1 MLSFSRRLSDFFFG
15 RVLNR
20 RFAFVFLRKTPT
32 NLVVTLT
39 DLRYKVIFCRS
50 AGSLGG
56 DKKFRRSPYVM
67 EPLFKEMLDY
77 LKLHKILSLKLI
89 LRMRVNGQVFSFL
102 NECASRGI
110 AVSRIIERYNLPH
123 NGIRSKRAPRK

>member
-1 MLSFSRRLSDFFFG
+1 MVSFSKILGNFFFG
-15 RVLNR
+15 RMPDK

-39 DLRYKVIFCRS
+39 DLRYKVIFSCS
-50 AGSLGG
+50 AGAFGG

-67 EPLFKEMLDY
+67 EPLFKEMLSS
-77 LKLHKILSLKLI
+77 LRFHKILFLKLI

-110 AVSRIIERYNLPH
+110 AVSRITERYNLPH
-123 NGIRSKRAPRK
+123 NGVRARKAPRK

>member
-1 MLSFSRRLSDFFFG
+1 MLSFSKSLNSFFFG
-15 RVLNR
+15 HVRNK

-39 DLRYKVIFCRS
+39 DLHCKVIFCCS

-67 EPLFKEMLDY
+67 EPLFKKMLDY
-77 LKLHKILSLKLI
+77 LRFHKILFLKLI
-89 LRMRVNGQVFSFL
+89 LRMRANGQVFSFL
-102 NECASRGI
+102 NECAFRGI
-110 AVSRIIERYNLPH
+110 AVSRILERYNLPH
-123 NGIRSKRAPRK
+123 NGIRARRAPRK